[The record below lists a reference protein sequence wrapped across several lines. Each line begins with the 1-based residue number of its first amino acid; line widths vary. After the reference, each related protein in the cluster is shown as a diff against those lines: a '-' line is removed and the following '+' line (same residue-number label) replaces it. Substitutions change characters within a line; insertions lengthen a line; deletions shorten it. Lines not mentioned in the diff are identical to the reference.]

1 VTPAGGPA
9 AAARRAAQ
17 QSSLWRALSPRNRSH
32 LLILGLAALVFAG
45 VLAVRLAGG
54 ANAAEATKAAVN
66 PAVMLFLGWAVAR
79 ELDPDSPRSAFVAA
93 AACGGIL
100 LAGSAPAGVSVA
112 LLVALRIVVRST
124 GKAPTLVDLVGLT
137 VLAAAIAL
145 TPRGWIGGVIVAAA
159 LAWDSRLPEPG
170 TRRNHAGAA
179 VVVGAGLTMAQLR
192 DTFAVEFVTPDVGQ
206 WTAAALGIAGLL
218 LLKRYTPRSYQDR
231 RKAPIRRERLLAG
244 RALAGG
250 TGTAAFALFGGVA
263 IPLLAPLWG
272 ALVGV
277 ALHDRAI
284 DSAGTRRP

>member
-1 VTPAGGPA
+1 
-9 AAARRAAQ
+9 
-17 QSSLWRALSPRNRSH
+17 
-32 LLILGLAALVFAG
+32 LAFAG
-45 VLAVRLAGG
+45 VLGIRLAGG
-54 ANAAEATKAAVN
+54 ATVAEAAKAAVN

-93 AACGGIL
+93 GACGGIL
-100 LAGSAPAGVSVA
+100 LAGSAPAGVTVA
-112 LLVALRIVVRST
+112 LLVALRIVVRTT
-124 GKAPTLVDLVGLT
+124 GKAPTLLDLMGLT

-145 TPRGWIGGVIVAAA
+145 TPRGWIGGVALAAA
-159 LAWDSRLPEPG
+159 LAWDTRLPEPG
-170 TRRNHAGAA
+170 PRRNHAGAVT
-179 VVVGAGLTMAQLR
+179 VVAAGLAVAQLR
-192 DTFAVEFVTPDVGQ
+192 DTFAVGFVTPGSGQ
-206 WTAAALGIAGLL
+206 WAAAALGMAGLL

-250 TGTAAFALFGGVA
+250 TGAVAFGLFGGVA

-284 DSAGTRRP
+284 DSAGARRP